1 MNRKRLLLLVPLVLI
16 PVGWF
21 AITLLPEA
29 PYKSL
34 DNEGL
39 AQMVRN
45 GATVIDIRRPE
56 EWRQTGVVEG
66 SYLITAFDERGRMM
80 PDFAARFGQLT
91 DPNDPVVLICR
102 TGNRTSTLARLLT
115 EQADYQEVYNVSH
128 GIVSWIAAGKD
139 VKPCSSP
146 GADLRC

>member
-1 MNRKRLLLLVPLVLI
+1 
-16 PVGWF
+16 VGWF

-29 PYKSL
+29 PYNSL

-39 AQMVRN
+39 EQMVRD

-56 EWRQTGVVEG
+56 EWRQTGVVKG

-91 DPNDPVVLICR
+91 DPNEPVVLICR
-102 TGNRTSTLARLLT
+102 TGNRTGALARILA
-115 EQADYQEVYNVSH
+115 EEADYQNVYNVSR
-128 GIVSWIAAGKD
+128 GIVSWIAAGKAIA
-139 VKPCSSP
+139 PCPSAGP
-146 GADLRC
+146 DMRC